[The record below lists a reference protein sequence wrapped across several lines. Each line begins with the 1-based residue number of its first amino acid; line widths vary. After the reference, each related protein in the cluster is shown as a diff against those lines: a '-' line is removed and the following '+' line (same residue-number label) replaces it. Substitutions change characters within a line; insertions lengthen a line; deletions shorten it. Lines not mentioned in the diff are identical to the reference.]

1 MKPTFYILNVIGIVY
16 IIAGVFFIKKGN
28 AFVGYAYIG
37 YALSN
42 FALSFA

>member
-1 MKPTFYILNVIGIVY
+1 MKPTFYMLNGIGLVY
-16 IIAGVFFIKKGN
+16 IITGVQFIRQGN
-28 AFVGYAYIG
+28 LPVGWAYIG

>member
-1 MKPTFYILNVIGIVY
+1 MKPTFYFLNFIGVVY
-16 IIAGVFFIKKGN
+16 IITGFFFIKQGN
-28 AFVGYAYIG
+28 IPLGWAYIG